1 MKIFDCFI
9 FFDEKDLAELRINI
23 LKNYVDYF
31 VVCEAKQNHRGQ
43 PKKLNFPIHKFK
55 NIQDKIIYLTFDSFP
70 KFNTTWE
77 RQNYQRNYLINGLSK
92 ANNNDI
98 ILFSDADEIPNP
110 KILKKTFE
118 DCNDKIGIFIQKFFY
133 YKLNLNV
140 PSYSEWE
147 GTKVCMKKNLKS
159 FSWMRDNV
167 RIKNLKY
174 KFWRIDKYKK
184 IFKIYNGGWH
194 FSFLGEPEFISS
206 KIKSYTHNELDK
218 EEFTNL
224 KKISERIKNL
234 KDPFDRNKKLVKIQ
248 LDSSFPDY
256 ILNNKEKYKNWI
268 L

>member
-1 MKIFDCFI
+1 
-9 FFDEKDLAELRINI
+9 
-23 LKNYVDYF
+23 
-31 VVCEAKQNHRGQ
+31 
-43 PKKLNFPIHKFK
+43 
-55 NIQDKIIYLTFDSFP
+55 
-70 KFNTTWE
+70 
-77 RQNYQRNYLINGLSK
+77 
-92 ANNNDI
+92 
-98 ILFSDADEIPNP
+98 
-110 KILKKTFE
+110 
-118 DCNDKIGIFIQKFFY
+118 
-133 YKLNLNV
+133 
-140 PSYSEWE
+140 
-147 GTKVCMKKNLKS
+147 
-159 FSWMRDNV
+159 MRDNV